1 MRFLFPAVA
10 ASLLA
15 ACASTPPP
23 APVVTKPTPTAPEPV
38 ERGDLI
44 GMTSGELN
52 ARFGQPR
59 LTIREGDSVKLQF
72 ANEKCVIDAYLYPPA
87 SGSGAPRVTHVDTR
101 TRDGRPADQATCLLS
116 VELR

>member
-1 MRFLFPAVA
+1 MRILLPASA
-10 ASLLA
+10 ALLLA
-15 ACASTPPP
+15 ACATTPRP
-23 APVVTKPTPTAPEPV
+23 APVAPAGPVVAEPV

-44 GMTSGELN
+44 GASANDLSR
-52 ARFGQPR
+52 RFGPPR
-59 LTIREGDSVKLQF
+59 LTVREGVGTKLQF

-101 TRDGRPADQATCLLS
+101 TREGRGAEQNSCITS